1 MIKMV
6 RFVERFYISVKPGDN
21 KKMTKLAKKNK
32 ISRAL
37 AVRRMV
43 EYALAH
49 PDVMTELFEKV

>member
-1 MIKMV
+1 MV
-6 RFVERFYISVKPGDN
+6 RFVERFCISVKPSDN
-21 KKMTKLAKKNK
+21 KKMARLAKKNK

-49 PDVMTELFEKV
+49 QDVMTELFENV